1 VATVNPIKVANGQG
15 AVGEALLGLESVKN
29 AHGGLGRHKGA
40 NKTGYIVSHRDIAF
54 AIGGRDQKAHPVLNH
69 RGGLD

>member
-1 VATVNPIKVANGQG
+1 MRM
-15 AVGEALLGLESVKN
+15 GEV
-29 AHGGLGRHKGA
+29 GRHKGA

-69 RGGLD
+69 QGGVD

>member
-1 VATVNPIKVANGQG
+1 MRMGRW
-15 AVGEALLGLESVKN
+15 
-29 AHGGLGRHKGA
+29 GGHKGA

-69 RGGLD
+69 RGGVD